1 MTRQSPVDPR
11 EIVGRLPTTRD
22 EDWKYTD
29 LSRARDITS
38 RWLDAGAKTV
48 AADIDEEIERI
59 TGSIDATWF
68 VIANGELRL
77 PGETSGISAERL
89 DDVPA
94 AANALAELNSAL
106 LVDGLRVRIDGA
118 PDKPVGLLFIDGA
131 ADAATSQARVEIEF
145 AAGASGDVV
154 EYHTSRGAQDH
165 YANTIV
171 AITVGDNA
179 NAAHLRIQSR
189 DLRHVQTT
197 HTTVNTGRD
206 ARFTSA
212 GFDLGGGGI
221 FNGEGSTL
229 NLTDSTV
236 SDNAT
241 LNQPAGGIYG
251 FFGSTINITRSTVSG
266 NVGADVAGGL
276 RSLGAVTVLNSTFS
290 GNTSTAWHGGGIFHT
305 DGLLTVTNST
315 FVDNIAPAGTAS
327 GILVA
332 TFGAPAELVLTNS
345 IMQGTGGAFACAIEG
360 GAAAVITSGGG
371 NVIADASCNPGGDDQ
386 SEIDALLGPLADNG
400 GPTLTHV
407 PAAASPAVDAVT
419 GACAATDQRGI
430 VRPQGP
436 ACDSGAVE
444 LQ

>member
-1 MTRQSPVDPR
+1 MTRQSPEDLR

-22 EDWKYTD
+22 EDWRYTD

-38 RWLDAGAKTV
+38 RWLEAGAKTV

-77 PGETSGISAERL
+77 PGATSGISAERL

-131 ADAATSQARVEIEF
+131 ADAATSQAHVEIEF

-154 EYHTSRGAQDH
+154 EYHTSQGAQDH

-171 AITVGDNA
+171 AISVGDNA

-212 GFDLGGGGI
+212 SFDLGGGLVRNDIVIGI
-221 FNGEGSTL
+221 SNPGAEISFDGLYLAGEGQHIDNHTRVDHRVGPATSRQEYRGIL
-229 NLTDSTV
+229 NGRCRCV
-236 SDNAT
+236 WNGKA
-241 LNQPAGGIYG
+241 I
-251 FFGSTINITRSTVSG
+251 VHK
-266 NVGADVAGGL
+266 GADG
-276 RSLGAVTVLNSTFS
+276 
-290 GNTSTAWHGGGIFHT
+290 T
-305 DGLLTVTNST
+305 DADQANHNLLLSEK
-315 FVDNIAPAGTAS
+315 A
-327 GILVA
+327 
-332 TFGAPAELVLTNS
+332 
-345 IMQGTGGAFACAIEG
+345 
-360 GAAAVITSGGG
+360 
-371 NVIADASCNPGGDDQ
+371 
-386 SEIDALLGPLADNG
+386 EIDAKPELEIYTDDVKCSHGTTVGQLDETSLFYLRTRGLDRQHAKQV
-400 GPTLTHV
+400 LTHAFAAGLVSRV
-407 PAAASPAVDAVT
+407 PIESAKS
-419 GACAATDQRGI
+419 I
-430 VRPQGP
+430 V
-436 ACDSGAVE
+436 SE
-444 LQ
+444 LVKTRLREIIQSDEDFS